1 LLAYS
6 QDVIDRLKTMPLGE
20 TPLERLLAQLRDQA
34 SDICCGDWVMP
45 CDWSSG
51 FATGIIRRD
60 LENHQTR
67 GRAFRCRSTTRL
79 AAGGGIGL

>member
-34 SDICCGDWVMP
+34 SDICCGDWVSAVILKITKRAVGP
-45 CDWSSG
+45 FDAGRRPGLRQVAESG
-51 FATGIIRRD
+51 YETLSVMTD
-60 LENHQTR
+60 CQP
-67 GRAFRCRSTTRL
+67 S
-79 AAGGGIGL
+79 